1 MTFKYLF
8 IIIFSYI
15 IIQQPTSLHAQSFM
29 SKQIPSLTF
38 TIGTIFDQLQ
48 NTIWVATDIRNGTDL
63 YVVFNNN
70 KFGRSA
76 VLRGAA
82 ANYPKNTYPM
92 KFIQEGNLPNSGIF
106 LVPSQDK
113 ILYYSFHFLNQYYL
127 LISPGY
133 NQIEP
138 LLELEIP
145 DYLAD
150 GYILQLVY

>member
-1 MTFKYLF
+1 M
-8 IIIFSYI
+8 
-15 IIQQPTSLHAQSFM
+15 QQPNSLHAQAFL

-38 TIGTIFDQLQ
+38 RSGTIFDQLQ
-48 NTIWVATDIRNGTDL
+48 NTIWVATDVKNGTDL

-70 KFGRSA
+70 KFGRTA

-82 ANYPKNTYPM
+82 ANYPASTSPM
-92 KFIQEGNLPNSGIF
+92 KFMQEGKHPNSGIF
-106 LVPSQDK
+106 LVPSKEK
-113 ILYYSFHFLNQYYL
+113 ILYYSFYFLNQYYL

-133 NQIEP
+133 NQMEP
-138 LLELEIP
+138 LLDLEIP